1 MCNCLY
7 APKAKERQ
15 VKINKE
21 IRNYTESIVLGL
33 SLRQCFFSILACS
46 IAVLLYFVFIDKLGL
61 EITSWLCIVGAAPF
75 AALGFI
81 RYQGM
86 NAEQILVAAIKSV
99 ILSHRKLD
107 YQPVNIYYQILKPVF
122 EKNIKEDSTRY
133 DKKLRK
139 IKKERKRENKNS

>member
-1 MCNCLY
+1 M
-7 APKAKERQ
+7 E

-122 EKNIKEDSTRY
+122 EKNIKEDSARY

>member
-1 MCNCLY
+1 M
-7 APKAKERQ
+7 E

-139 IKKERKRENKNS
+139 IKKERNRENKNS

>member
-1 MCNCLY
+1 M
-7 APKAKERQ
+7 E

-21 IRNYTESIVLGL
+21 IRNYTECIVLGL

>member
-1 MCNCLY
+1 M
-7 APKAKERQ
+7 E

-46 IAVLLYFVFIDKLGL
+46 IAVLLYFAFIDKLGL

-122 EKNIKEDSTRY
+122 EKNIKEDSARY

-139 IKKERKRENKNS
+139 IKKQRKRENKNS

>member
-1 MCNCLY
+1 M
-7 APKAKERQ
+7 E

-46 IAVLLYFVFIDKLGL
+46 IAVLLYFIDKLGL

>member
-1 MCNCLY
+1 M
-7 APKAKERQ
+7 E

-33 SLRQCFFSILACS
+33 SLRQCFFSILACL

-122 EKNIKEDSTRY
+122 EKNVKEDSTRY

>member
-1 MCNCLY
+1 M
-7 APKAKERQ
+7 E

-86 NAEQILVAAIKSV
+86 NAEQILIAAIKSV

>member
-1 MCNCLY
+1 M
-7 APKAKERQ
+7 E

-33 SLRQCFFSILACS
+33 SLRQCFFFILACS
-46 IAVLLYFVFIDKLGL
+46 IAVLLYFAFIDKLGL

-122 EKNIKEDSTRY
+122 EKNIKEDSARY

>member
-1 MCNCLY
+1 M
-7 APKAKERQ
+7 E

>member
-1 MCNCLY
+1 M
-7 APKAKERQ
+7 E

-122 EKNIKEDSTRY
+122 EKNVKEDSTRY

>member
-1 MCNCLY
+1 M
-7 APKAKERQ
+7 E

-46 IAVLLYFVFIDKLGL
+46 IAVLLYFAFIDKLGL

-122 EKNIKEDSTRY
+122 EKNIKEDSARY

>member
-1 MCNCLY
+1 M
-7 APKAKERQ
+7 E

-86 NAEQILVAAIKSV
+86 NAEHILVAAIKSV

>member
-1 MCNCLY
+1 M
-7 APKAKERQ
+7 E

-122 EKNIKEDSTRY
+122 EKNVKEDSTRY

-139 IKKERKRENKNS
+139 IKKDRKRENKNS

>member
-1 MCNCLY
+1 M
-7 APKAKERQ
+7 E

-33 SLRQCFFSILACS
+33 SLRQCFFSILACL

>member
-1 MCNCLY
+1 M
-7 APKAKERQ
+7 E

-86 NAEQILVAAIKSV
+86 NAEQILIAAIKSV

-107 YQPVNIYYQILKPVF
+107 YKPVNIYYQILKPVF

>member
-1 MCNCLY
+1 M
-7 APKAKERQ
+7 E

-46 IAVLLYFVFIDKLGL
+46 IAVLLYFVFIDKVGL

-86 NAEQILVAAIKSV
+86 NAEQILIAAIKSV

-107 YQPVNIYYQILKPVF
+107 YKPVNIYYQILKPVF
-122 EKNIKEDSTRY
+122 EKTIKEDSTKY